1 MNKNFKLYFKKKKIL
16 ITGGTGLIGRPLTN
30 YLKNLGAKVTVV
42 SLDKIK
48 PMPGIK
54 FIYGN
59 LNDYKFCKKITKK
72 KDFVFH
78 LAGIKG
84 SALVTKTKPSSFY
97 VPLLMMNTNIL
108 EACRLN
114 KVKKTLYC
122 SSIGAYQKSSIFRE
136 KNFKFNS
143 YPMDFFPGWAK
154 RAAEIQILSY
164 KKQYKLNNFYIVR
177 PSNVYGPGDNFDEK
191 NAMVIPSLIKK
202 IVKANRGNTIEI
214 WGDGNEIRDFIF
226 SEDVAYGLI
235 QTLYYGTKNYDFI
248 NIGSG
253 MGVSIKKLVD
263 TLSKLK
269 KFDYKFNR
277 KKQKGFKKR
286 VMDISLSKRIIKFKP
301 KVSLKDGLIQ
311 TIDWYKKNQKE
322 FKKRKNYFN

>member
-1 MNKNFKLYFKKKKIL
+1 MEKKIKSYFKKKKIL
-16 ITGGTGLIGRPLTN
+16 VTGGTGLIGRPLTS

-48 PMPGIK
+48 PKSGIK

-72 KDFVFH
+72 VDYVFH
-78 LAGIKG
+78 LAGVKG

-114 KVKKTLYC
+114 RVKKTLYC
-122 SSIGAYQKSSIFRE
+122 SSIGAYQNASIFRE

-154 RAAEIQILSY
+154 RVAEIQILSY
-164 KKQYKLNNFYIVR
+164 KKQYKLKNFYIVR

-191 NAMVIPSLIKK
+191 NAMVIPTLIKK
-202 IVKANRGNTIEI
+202 ITKIKEGKTIEI
-214 WGDGNEIRDFIF
+214 WGDGNEIRDFVF

-235 QTLYYGTKNYDFI
+235 QHYI
-248 NIGSG
+248 
-253 MGVSIKKLVD
+253 ME
-263 TLSKLK
+263 
-269 KFDYKFNR
+269 
-277 KKQKGFKKR
+277 QKI
-286 VMDISLSKRIIKFKP
+286 MIL
-301 KVSLKDGLIQ
+301 
-311 TIDWYKKNQKE
+311 
-322 FKKRKNYFN
+322 